1 MRVELASICL
11 LVLIVASGCSIQP
24 EKPVTRHELYNT
36 KVFSE
41 FVIKD
46 SPQSVLATL
55 NRDGEAVLEG
65 KSRYGEEFYIKILAT
80 SSGLKIR
87 LYAK

>member
-1 MRVELASICL
+1 MKAGLAYVFFMMII
-11 LVLIVASGCSIQP
+11 LVSGCSIQP
-24 EKPVTRHELYNT
+24 EKPVTRQELYKTNI
-36 KVFSE
+36 FSD
-41 FVIKD
+41 FQIKD

-65 KSRYGEEFYIKILAT
+65 RSRYGEEFFIKILAT
-80 SSGLKIR
+80 KNGLRIR